1 VELTLDVRLAEP
13 SGPSG
18 GTLRGNPP
26 WEPFV
31 GTLRRNRYDLLMTEG
46 APKSAFELAME
57 RLRKKDAEQGIVERP
72 LTDQQKREI
81 AEIRSTYEARLA
93 QTEVMH
99 RDAMMKTMEP
109 EAIAML
115 EENYRR
121 EREQLTSERDRKIEK
136 VREKVEE

>member
-1 VELTLDVRLAEP
+1 
-13 SGPSG
+13 
-18 GTLRGNPP
+18 
-26 WEPFV
+26 
-31 GTLRRNRYDLLMTEG
+31 MTEG